1 MLMPLA
7 QRFMQQNKANR
18 MMTLLSNKKI
28 VITGAARGLGF
39 GFAEAAVE
47 AGASVLMLDILE
59 DTLSESVQSL
69 RQKGFDVYGLVADI
83 SAEDSIGQVKN
94 WVEQHWQSVDGLI
107 NCAALATGVGG
118 KDMMEYDPDL
128 WDRVMT
134 VNVKGTWLMT
144 QAMVPFLKKAEHG
157 KIINIASD
165 TALWGAPKLMA
176 YVASKGA
183 ILSMTRS
190 MAREL
195 GEFNI
200 CINSISPGLTLVE
213 ATEYVPQDRHD
224 LYITGRALQRQQFPN
239 DINGTALYLLSDLSS
254 FVTGQNIPVNGGFV
268 FN

>member
-1 MLMPLA
+1 MASLPILA
-7 QRFMQQNKANR
+7 GKRI
-18 MMTLLSNKKI
+18 L
-28 VITGAARGLGF
+28 VTGAARGLGRD
-39 GFAEAAVE
+39 FAEATAE
-47 AGASVLMLDILE
+47 AGAEVVMADIL
-59 DTLSESVQSL
+59 SELVEIEAEKLKS
-69 RQKGFDVYGLVADI
+69 KGFNVSAVSIDLSSKESIQQAVANSVERLGGL
-83 SAEDSIGQVKN
+83 
-94 WVEQHWQSVDGLI
+94 DGLI

-118 KDMMEYDPDL
+118 KNLMEYDVDL
-128 WDRVMT
+128 WDRVMN
-134 VNVKGTWLMT
+134 VNVKGTWLVT
-144 QAMVPFLKKAEHG
+144 QACVPHLKASGHG
-157 KIINIASD
+157 KIVNIASD

-200 CINSISPGLTLVE
+200 CVNTLSPGLTLVE

-224 LYITGRALQRQQFPN
+224 LYVNGRAIQRQQLPN
-239 DINGTALYLLSDLSS
+239 DLNGTAIYLLSDMAS

>member
-1 MLMPLA
+1 MASLPILA
-7 QRFMQQNKANR
+7 GKRI
-18 MMTLLSNKKI
+18 L
-28 VITGAARGLGF
+28 VTGAARGLGRD
-39 GFAEAAVE
+39 FAEATAE
-47 AGASVLMLDILE
+47 AGAEVVMADIL
-59 DTLSESVQSL
+59 SELVEIEAEKLKS
-69 RQKGFDVYGLVADI
+69 KGFNVSAVSIDLSSKESIQQAVANSIERLGGL
-83 SAEDSIGQVKN
+83 
-94 WVEQHWQSVDGLI
+94 DGLI

-118 KDMMEYDPDL
+118 KNLMEYDDDL
-128 WDRVMT
+128 WDRVMN
-134 VNVKGTWLMT
+134 VNVKGTWLVT
-144 QAMVPFLKKAEHG
+144 QACVPHLKASGHG
-157 KIINIASD
+157 KIVNIASD

-200 CINSISPGLTLVE
+200 CVNTLSPGLTLVE

-224 LYITGRALQRQQFPN
+224 LYVNGRAIQRQQLPN
-239 DINGTALYLLSDLSS
+239 DLNGTAIYLLSDMAS